1 MALLP
6 HEYARA
12 ALAAELHVQVTVD
25 RIELPLATP
34 GEAVVTGHIARVFRG
49 SLSLCSTP
57 VSFTVPIRREDDV
70 VTPSGIIWTRPEML
84 EEAPVM
90 EVFLD
95 SHEGGFRNASYDNYL
110 LTALTE
116 TPMMVYTEEMARE
129 PVQRRTAGRRYDP
142 REERRELLLY
152 GALSIIGLAVFCW
165 ALVRWSS

>member
-1 MALLP
+1 MALPP

-12 ALAAELHVQVTVD
+12 ALDAELHVQVTVD
-25 RIELPLATP
+25 RVELPPATP

-49 SLSLCSTP
+49 SPSLCSTP
-57 VSFTVPIRREDDV
+57 VSFSVPVCREDDV
-70 VTPSGIIWTRPEML
+70 MAPCGTIWTLPEML
-84 EEAPVM
+84 KQAPVM

-95 SHEGGFRNASYDNYL
+95 SHEGGFRNASYDNHL
-110 LTALTE
+110 LEALTDA
-116 TPMMVYTEEMARE
+116 PMRVYTEEMARE
-129 PVQRRTAGRRYDP
+129 PVQRRTAGRYDP